1 MKNRNM
7 RFLYAKAMAATIAT
21 STFSGTVGTVTAF
34 AAETQA
40 QTDTVYPTPKGTAKR
55 KYRLTAI

>member
-7 RFLYAKAMAATIAT
+7 RFLYAMAMAATIAT

-34 AAETQA
+34 AAETQWSY
-40 QTDTVYPTPKGTAKR
+40 VK
-55 KYRLTAI
+55 I